1 MLKDNFFRLSGP
13 VTDTGGT
20 FSTSIRLEPGHPIFA
35 GHFPG
40 LPVVPGVCM
49 MAIMKEILQEIVHR
63 PLRLVNAGNLKFL
76 SLINPMENETV
87 NVELRF
93 SEESEETIVLDG
105 SIFTNNLVFFK
116 ISRAVYR

>member
-13 VTDTGGT
+13 VTDTDGT
-20 FSTSIRLEPGHPIFA
+20 FSTSIRLEPRHPIFA

-49 MAIMKEILQEIVHR
+49 MAIMKEILQEVVHR
-63 PLRLVNAGNLKFL
+63 PLQLVQAGNLKFL
-76 SLINPMENETV
+76 SLINPLENETV
-87 NVELRF
+87 KVELRF
-93 SEESEETIVLDG
+93 SEGSEETIVLDG

-116 ISRAVYR
+116 INRAVYR

>member
-1 MLKDNFFRLSGP
+1 MLKDNFFRLLEP
-13 VTDTGGT
+13 VTDTQGT
-20 FSTSIRLEPGHPIFA
+20 YSTSIRLKPDHPIFA

-63 PLRLVNAGNLKFL
+63 PLRLEQAGNLKFL
-76 SLINPMENETV
+76 SLINPLENETV
-87 NVELRF
+87 NVELKF
-93 SEESEETIVLDG
+93 SEGNDETLMLDG

-116 ISRAVYR
+116 INRAVYR